1 MDMDVE
7 MGGQAEPQFRDV
19 FYAANQEE
27 AMQCLNEKRTE
38 KLDLIAQGQLTFGSQ
53 HLQSVPERS
62 SNSQYSSS
70 QGLNSHRQG

>member
-53 HLQSVPERS
+53 HL
-62 SNSQYSSS
+62 
-70 QGLNSHRQG
+70 